1 MEEKKIKDKN
11 LFFANEINITFTL
24 NNIKNSRK
32 SKVNLKY
39 TEREKKKETF
49 LLQSVSRYSQNCD
62 NSNDR
67 LLSANHLDDE
77 NRKFQLAP

>member
-39 TEREKKKETF
+39 TEREKKK
-49 LLQSVSRYSQNCD
+49 
-62 NSNDR
+62 
-67 LLSANHLDDE
+67 
-77 NRKFQLAP
+77 